1 MMDSN
6 IITIAKKEF
15 FDHVR
20 SRKFLAILGIF
31 LIVAVVGS
39 INGLNQYNDT
49 LKLYNEFQKQV
60 SSSDHPQDIPSFVG
74 NKPSILLVFFQ
85 ISLSILL
92 VGSILGMAMGFDLIS
107 KEKESKSLKIL
118 LSHPVY
124 RDQVINGKA
133 LGGLAALI
141 LALAIV
147 LTISLASLLVFGI
160 IPNGSEIILI
170 AIFSIISFVFIS
182 TYFSIALFTST
193 TSGESGTALVY
204 TMIIYILTTALI
216 PVLMSTP
223 ILDGITGP
231 APEIPKVLSERMMSF
246 SSDSNEITISPMNS
260 QSIELD
266 TDFREFQREME
277 EYNNKQMAIVDL
289 LYLISPNK
297 NYEKITLAITMP
309 QLAGLI
315 YGSQKEVQD
324 PVNSGF
330 TSTSSETTIPI
341 ADILAMVGKNL
352 IALFIFPTV
361 FFGLA
366 YVTFMRMDIR

>member
-182 TYFSIALFTST
+182 TYFSIALFIST
-193 TSGESGTALVY
+193 ISGESGTALVY